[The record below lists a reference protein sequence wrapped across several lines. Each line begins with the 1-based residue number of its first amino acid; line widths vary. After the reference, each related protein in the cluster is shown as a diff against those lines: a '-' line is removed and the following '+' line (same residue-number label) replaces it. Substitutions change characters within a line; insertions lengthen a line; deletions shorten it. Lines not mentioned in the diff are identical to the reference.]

1 MQTKSQT
8 HVAIAPSSAE
18 ASTPSLKTADMI
30 GILLL
35 TVPLLAI
42 LGVVSYRNYRART
55 LKQQIATLERIWK
68 LNSIE
73 KTS

>member
-1 MQTKSQT
+1 MQTTSQT
-8 HVAIAPSSAE
+8 HVTIAPTAADSNI
-18 ASTPSLKTADMI
+18 PSLKTADMI

-35 TVPLLAI
+35 AAPLFAI
-42 LGVVSYRNYRART
+42 LSVISYRKYRARL
-55 LKQQIATLERIWK
+55 LKLQIEALERIWK

>member
-1 MQTKSQT
+1 MQTTSQT
-8 HVAIAPSSAE
+8 HVAIAPSPAE
-18 ASTPSLKTADMI
+18 SSTLSLKTADMI

-35 TVPLLAI
+35 AVPLLAI
-42 LGVVSYRNYRART
+42 LSIVSYRNYRART